1 MVKDNDVIMFFNN
14 IEQYIHNEEYRR
26 DVNSRLDFIFHHLD
40 KDKKLYIM
48 WSYADKL
55 ADRSKGTDE
64 AKNLFLK
71 RQIGKPTAF
80 LVVNM
85 TDNDEVKECA
95 KKIFN
100 VK

>member
-1 MVKDNDVIMFFNN
+1 
-14 IEQYIHNEEYRR
+14 
-26 DVNSRLDFIFHHLD
+26 
-40 KDKKLYIM
+40 M
-48 WSYADKL
+48 WSYTDKL
-55 ADRSKGTDE
+55 ADRSKGADE
-64 AKNLFLK
+64 AKSLFLK

-80 LVVNM
+80 LFVNM